1 MKCSSQVNAK
11 RGFAAVALSAALA
24 CGCFA
29 VAPSAYAETA
39 AEKAAEAES
48 ALNQLNAMQETL
60 DQKSSEYYTALEA
73 YQHAI
78 EQRDATQARIDEL
91 SAEIAEIQGRLSD
104 RAREM
109 YRHGASSFVDLL
121 LGATSF
127 DEFAKNWDLLNRVNE
142 TDAEL
147 SLKARTLRDEQ
158 KNEYAI
164 LDQQAK
170 IAEQKSAEAGAAFE
184 EAKELVLQM
193 QATYE
198 SLSAEAQILYA
209 QEQAAR
215 AAAYSAAAGGGG
227 GGGYVG
233 GGGGGG
239 GAVTGGVENDDG
251 TVTDVQTGQVYSSAS
266 EYSAATGNEIVDR
279 ALAMVGSGY
288 RYGSTGSDGYFDCSG
303 LVGYAITG
311 TYDRLGSSSTYMGY
325 EQVSDPQPGDIAVTN
340 GHTGIYIGDGQMVHA
355 ADEATGVVVSNV
367 QDGMIFVRY

>member
-311 TYDRLGSSSTYMGY
+311 TYDRLGSSATYMGY

>member
-239 GAVTGGVENDDG
+239 AVTGGVENDDG

-311 TYDRLGSSSTYMGY
+311 TYDRLGSSATYMGY